1 MRLSCVCDDLVS
13 CAQEALSFPS
23 CEIFPLMAV
32 KCVGVQKENI
42 LALSTKEI
50 TSIELFVMMYN
61 NNNNNNVIENPDWFL
76 NCYKGF

>member
-42 LALSTKEI
+42 LALSTKKI
-50 TSIELFVMMYN
+50 TSIELFVL
-61 NNNNNNVIENPDWFL
+61 ENPDWFL